1 MIKADKPCYTSS
13 IGSSISLSC
22 RIVEKG
28 LPPAIFSWRKS
39 RHVLDGI
46 YQISIDMVNSA
57 MVITLTNLT
66 MENAGV
72 YTCDA
77 TGLLSY
83 RSDTVEVFVDE
94 SKINFIM

>member
-1 MIKADKPCYTSS
+1 
-13 IGSSISLSC
+13 
-22 RIVEKG
+22 
-28 LPPAIFSWRKS
+28 
-39 RHVLDGI
+39 
-46 YQISIDMVNSA
+46 

-94 SKINFIM
+94 SKINFMM